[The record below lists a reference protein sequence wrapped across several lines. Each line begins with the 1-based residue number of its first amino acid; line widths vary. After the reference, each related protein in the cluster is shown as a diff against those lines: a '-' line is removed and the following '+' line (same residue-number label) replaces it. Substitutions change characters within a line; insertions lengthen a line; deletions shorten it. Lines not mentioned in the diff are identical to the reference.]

1 MICLMIDW
9 LTSCFNDRSTGRL
22 TGWWWEHSNRL
33 PRSCFCWSM
42 VQLFISVV
50 VHLYPPCSLFEP
62 ADSGRGPDR
71 LTTVES
77 WPESEPAPP
86 SRCVSVSVSV
96 LGDSLTNLQTLL
108 SACCQQSLSCLPFH
122 PVCVCVLYR
131 SLCLWFSGHHLIVDS
146 HLQRN
151 THCHVL
157 TKWKVPCG
165 FSSASHLLDKLWMS
179 LAVTFL
185 QFLKSWHVWNVTK
198 VWKFP
203 QVRGRSHFT
212 LSTGFL
218 LQLCSANVG
227 QTDFL

>member
-1 MICLMIDW
+1 MFLLVDGAVVHQC
-9 LTSCFNDRSTGRL
+9 SCS
-22 TGWWWEHSNRL
+22 
-33 PRSCFCWSM
+33 
-42 VQLFISVV
+42 FISSLLSLWAGRQRSRSWQADCSWVV
-50 VHLYPPCSLFEP
+50 AWVWTSP
-62 ADSGRGPDR
+62 
-71 LTTVES
+71 
-77 WPESEPAPP
+77 PP